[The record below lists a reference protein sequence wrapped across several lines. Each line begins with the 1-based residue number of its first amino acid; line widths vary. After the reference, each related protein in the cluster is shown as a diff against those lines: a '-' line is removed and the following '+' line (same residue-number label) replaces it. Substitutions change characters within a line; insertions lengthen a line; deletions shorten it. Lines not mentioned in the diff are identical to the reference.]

1 MQSEEPREKP
11 ASVLIQAGADNKPT
25 ASQSG
30 STLSGQPQGM
40 TNNQYVIQE
49 TMKNGVATSGMVLSL
64 VGILFMLLGF
74 VTEGLTCLF
83 AWFFGLLGII
93 FGHIG
98 VARSRH
104 SGVGRTE
111 GTTGYVLGYIVLA
124 LYVIPIV
131 LLLILYESW

>member
-1 MQSEEPREKP
+1 
-11 ASVLIQAGADNKPT
+11 
-25 ASQSG
+25 
-30 STLSGQPQGM
+30 M

-49 TMKNGVATSGMVLSL
+49 TMKNGVATSGMVLSY
-64 VGILFMLLGF
+64 VGILFMILGF

-104 SGVGRTE
+104 SGVGRSQ

-131 LLLILYESW
+131 ILLILFESW

>member
-1 MQSEEPREKP
+1 
-11 ASVLIQAGADNKPT
+11 
-25 ASQSG
+25 
-30 STLSGQPQGM
+30 
-40 TNNQYVIQE
+40 
-49 TMKNGVATSGMVLSL
+49 MKNGVATSGMVLSL

-104 SGVGRTE
+104 SGVGRSQ

-131 LLLILYESW
+131 FLLILFESL

>member
-11 ASVLIQAGADNKPT
+11 ASVLIQAGVDNKPT
-25 ASQSG
+25 ASQPG

-83 AWFFGLLGII
+83 AWFFGLMGL
-93 FGHIG
+93 
-98 VARSRH
+98 ARSRH

-111 GTTGYVLGYIVLA
+111 GSTGYVLGNIVLA

-131 LLLILYESW
+131 FLLILFESW

>member
-11 ASVLIQAGADNKPT
+11 ASVLIQAGVDNKPT
-25 ASQSG
+25 ASQTASA
-30 STLSGQPQGM
+30 LSGQPQGM

-49 TMKNGVATSGMVLSL
+49 TMKNGVATSGMVLAL

-111 GTTGYVLGYIVLA
+111 GTTGYVLA

-131 LLLILYESW
+131 FLLILFESW